1 MKRFHV
7 HLSVQDLDASV
18 RFYSTLF
25 AADPSVHEREY
36 AKWLLEDPRVNF
48 AISTRSGSPGI
59 DHLGIQAE
67 DAGELAELGARL
79 QRAGEAVVAEP
90 GAECCHA
97 RSDKVWS
104 QDPQG
109 TRWETFHTV
118 GSITSYHG
126 QDGVCE
132 LASARAADLV
142 AMAGRQ
148 GATPAP
154 AKNDASACCDETT
167 PQGVC
172 CAPKPGLA
180 ADAACCGPAIASTKA
195 RLQQAACALSGCGS
209 DGRR

>member
-7 HLSVQDLDASV
+7 HLSVHDLDASV

-36 AKWLLEDPRVNF
+36 AKWMLEDPRVNF
-48 AISTRSGSPGI
+48 AISTRSGRPGV

-67 DAGELAELGARL
+67 DAGELAELGIRL

-118 GSITSYHG
+118 GAIATYHG
-126 QDGVCE
+126 AGGACE
-132 LASARAADLV
+132 MSSARAADLE
-142 AMAGRQ
+142 AMAGN
-148 GATPAP
+148 AP
-154 AKNDASACCDETT
+154 RSAA
-167 PQGVC
+167 C
-172 CAPKPGLA
+172 CAPVQA
-180 ADAACCGPAIASTKA
+180 AVRK
-195 RLQQAACALSGCGS
+195 AACAVTGCGT
-209 DGRR
+209 DAR